1 MKKRMLA
8 LILCLALPLSGCAAM
23 LERSHVTSTDHVDY
37 AIEEDESI
45 LRAESY
51 QGLVNSMLYFVHGHR
66 SGGTVRLYNYA
77 GDVDADLAAARAAVL
92 DDPVGAYAVRV
103 LSYKSTRILTYYE
116 VDLSILYTHSA
127 EELSAIPEVNGL
139 AGVRQELTRLVE
151 EQRDSAV
158 FLASYF
164 SGGRELVEQLL
175 LLACFSAPELFRH
188 HDISITTVS
197 LYPETGTRR
206 MVEVKLGWSVGTEQ
220 VAQEER
226 DYARQLETAAAALLE
241 ANPPKGEEGYT
252 VEELAAI
259 VRAANGGYDWYGAR
273 EALGALSGEPAQ
285 TIGVLLAMEYLCR
298 QCGIEV
304 MPVFGEGD
312 EWLIVA
318 TPDGYRHLLVESLY
332 RESPLLVGE
341 DGEAPEPSENP
352 DPDKDPDEDGEPEG
366 FTRLYTDEEL
376 RALVSGDYQW
386 EWDTSLYPP
395 CVEGGVA
402 AYAEGSAEP
411 W

>member
-1 MKKRMLA
+1 MMKKRVLA
-8 LILCLALPLSGCAAM
+8 LLLCLALPLCGCSAM

-51 QGLVNSMLYFVHGHR
+51 QGLVNSMLYFVNGHR

-175 LLACFSAPELFRH
+175 ILACFSAPELFRH
-188 HDISITTVS
+188 HDINVKSIS

-206 MVEVKLGWSVGTEQ
+206 VVEIKLGWSQ
-220 VAQEER
+220 DADAVAEEER
-226 DYARQLETAAAALLE
+226 EYARRLETAAAALLE
-241 ANPPKGEEGYT
+241 ANPPEGEGYT

-259 VRAANGGYDWYGAR
+259 VRAANGGYDWYGTQN
-273 EALGALSGEPAQ
+273 ALGALSGEPAQ
-285 TIGVLLAMEYLCR
+285 TDGVLLAMEYLCR

-312 EWLIVA
+312 SWLIVA

-332 RESPLLVGE
+332 RESPILTGE
-341 DGEAPEPSENP
+341 DGEDPEPSA
-352 DPDKDPDEDGEPEG
+352 DPDKEPDEDGEPEG

-376 RALVSGDYQW
+376 RALVSGEYRW
-386 EWDTSLYPP
+386 EWDAALYPP
-395 CVEGGVA
+395 CLEGGA
-402 AYAEGSAEP
+402 AVYAESGWQVE
-411 W
+411 